1 MFLHTSM
8 FILLAIK
15 FCLKKTEGYESVGDL
30 NFTELLF

>member
-1 MFLHTSM
+1 M

-15 FCLKKTEGYESVGDL
+15 FCVKKTEGYEPTNDL